1 MNGEPLLELTIR
13 GKVSTNSNR
22 DEIHEWRENLE
33 THFASLL
40 SCRVDK
46 RRISV
51 EVKIWLSTDR
61 LGFSRRNDLD
71 NLVKPILDTMKKMRL
86 IEDDSDVFHL
96 EVTKFPTKGEEGV
109 HVKIRDW
116 N

>member
-13 GKVSTNSNR
+13 GNVSTNSNR
-22 DEIHEWRENLE
+22 DEIHKWRENLE
-33 THFASLL
+33 RHFASFL
-40 SCRVDK
+40 SSRVDK
-46 RRISV
+46 RKISI
-51 EVKIWLSTDR
+51 EVKIWLSSSR

-96 EVTKFPTKGEEGV
+96 SITKYPTNAEEEV
-109 HVKIRDW
+109 HVKVMDW